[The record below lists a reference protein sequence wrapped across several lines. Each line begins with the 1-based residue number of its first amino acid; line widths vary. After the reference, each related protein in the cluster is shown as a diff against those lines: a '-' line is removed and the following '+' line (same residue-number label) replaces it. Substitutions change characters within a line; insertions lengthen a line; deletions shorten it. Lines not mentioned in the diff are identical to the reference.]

1 VTREEL
7 ARLVLET
14 LDTRRRFYSQ
24 HSRSEVQF
32 EAMVALEKR
41 LRAETERILNPDTA
55 NDEE

>member
-7 ARLVLET
+7 ARMVIEA
-14 LDTRRRFYSQ
+14 LDARRRYFAQ
-24 HSRSEVQF
+24 HSRSEAQF

-41 LRAETERILNPDTA
+41 LRAEAERILNPDTA